1 MTEPL
6 TLMAVHAHPDDES
19 SSTGG
24 ILARYAAEGIRTIVV
39 TCTNGEFG
47 DALGGTKPGSDGHD
61 KDEVAQTRLAELAEA
76 CRVLGVDHLE
86 LLGYQDSGMAEWE
99 YKEQPEAFCNAPVPA
114 AAARLTELFERYRPD
129 VVVTYDDDG
138 FYEHPDHVQASRVT
152 MAAVEG
158 SGIPK
163 KAYFTAMRR
172 SDLEGL
178 RDALREHGVELP
190 EFAESP
196 EWIERM
202 AALESRI
209 TTTVD
214 TLPFVALK
222 RKALGAH
229 DSQIGESFFGKL
241 PEEAFG
247 AMFGTECFIRAYDT
261 TGASIP
267 ESDLFAGLR

>member
-1 MTEPL
+1 
-6 TLMAVHAHPDDES
+6 MAVHAHPDDES

-24 ILARYAAEGIRTIVV
+24 ILARYAAEGIRTVLV

-47 DALGGTKPGSDGHD
+47 DAPGGVKPGSDGHD
-61 KDEVAQTRLAELAEA
+61 KVAVAQIRLAELAEA
-76 CRVLGVDHLE
+76 CRVLGVEHLE
-86 LLGYQDSGMAEWE
+86 LLGYQDSGMAEWQ
-99 YKEQPEAFCNAPVPA
+99 YKEEPEAFCNAPVPV

-152 MAAVEG
+152 MAAVEA
-158 SGIPK
+158 SAIPK

-172 SDLEGL
+172 SDFGGL
-178 RDALREHGVELP
+178 RDALRDHGVEMP

-196 EWIERM
+196 EWLERM
-202 AALESRI
+202 AALESKI

-214 TLPFVALK
+214 TVPFVAQK

-241 PEEAFG
+241 PDEVFG
-247 AMFGTECFIRAYDT
+247 AIFGTECFIRAYDT
-261 TGASIP
+261 TGASLP
-267 ESDLFAGLR
+267 ENDLFAGLR